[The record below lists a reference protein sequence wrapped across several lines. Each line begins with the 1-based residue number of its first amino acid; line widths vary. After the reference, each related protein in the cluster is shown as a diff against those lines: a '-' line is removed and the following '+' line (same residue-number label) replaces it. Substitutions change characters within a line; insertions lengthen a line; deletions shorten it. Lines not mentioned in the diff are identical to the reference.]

1 MTFKIL
7 QTYANFSK
15 EQAIWIS
22 MYVTQ

>member
-7 QTYANFSK
+7 RTYANFSK